1 MADAVAGSLAGR
13 VAVVTGGTRGIGRA
27 TAQLLAESGATVV
40 VTGRDEARA
49 KAVAADLSEAT
60 GAPATGIAFDVAD
73 FDAVG
78 AAFKGIVEQHGRID
92 ALVANA
98 GVLEGAPIGMMKP
111 DLIDRMLA
119 TNVTGTITTMQ
130 AAARAMMRKRSGSI
144 VLLASIA
151 GEQGSAG
158 QTAYAAS
165 KAAVSSIAR
174 SAAKELGPRGIRVN
188 AVAPGLID
196 TELIADLPRE
206 AVADR
211 VAHTALRRLGAP
223 ADVARVIRFLVS
235 DESAFVTGQVL
246 GVDGGLVL

>member
-1 MADAVAGSLAGR
+1 MADGAAGSLAGR

-27 TAQLLAESGATVV
+27 TAQLLAEAGATVV
-40 VTGRDEARA
+40 VTSRDSGRA
-49 KAVAADLSEAT
+49 KVVAAELSEAH
-60 GAPATGIAFDVAD
+60 GVPASGFGFDVAD

-78 AAFKGIVEQHGRID
+78 AAFKAIVEQHGRID

-119 TNVTGTITTMQ
+119 TNVTGTITTLQ
-130 AAARAMMRKRSGSI
+130 AAARAMMRKRSGAI
-144 VLLASIA
+144 VVLASIV

-165 KAAVSSIAR
+165 KAAVASVAR

-188 AVAPGLID
+188 AVAPGMID
-196 TELIADLPRE
+196 TELIAHLPE
-206 AVADR
+206 DAVADR
-211 VAHTALRRLGAP
+211 VAHTALRRLGDP
-223 ADVARVIRFLVS
+223 MDVARAIRFLVS
-235 DESAFVTGQVL
+235 DEAAFITGQVL